1 MPDVSTKDP
10 ASPQEGRAGFV
21 RCYWSVLDTEEKA
34 LLAFE
39 PTRRMVPTT
48 NTKITASI
56 TAYSEYLARCHL
68 SGFGGENA
76 FVQQLLST
84 AKDFAPALA
93 PCQSKK
99 QAVGIGSGCGI
110 QPI

>member
-1 MPDVSTKDP
+1 MSFLGD
-10 ASPQEGRAGFV
+10 AGFV
-21 RCYWSVLDTEEKA
+21 RCYWSVLEREEKA
-34 LLAFE
+34 LLACE
-39 PTRRMVPTT
+39 PTRRMMPTT

-56 TAYSEYLARCHL
+56 TAYSAISCPL
-68 SGFGGENA
+68 SSFRIRGENA
-76 FVQQLLST
+76 LVQQLLST
-84 AKDFAPALA
+84 AKDFPLALA